1 MVGEDRS
8 DRIRV
13 ECVGEA
19 RLTDL
24 RWEEE
29 GVVRRRVRL
38 CVRGVSEEDE
48 DERRP
53 LPPPSSS
60 IPLVVPLFVSGP
72 TPTPSAYRA

>member
-24 RWEEE
+24 RWEEV
-29 GVVRRRVRL
+29 GVVRQCL
-38 CVRGVSEEDE
+38 
-48 DERRP
+48 
-53 LPPPSSS
+53 
-60 IPLVVPLFVSGP
+60 
-72 TPTPSAYRA
+72 AY